1 MSEKDILQTEI
12 TYLKGV
18 GPNRAKLLQQE
29 LNIHTYQDLLE
40 LYPRRYIDRTHNV
53 KIKDIQEEGRNVVV
67 IGKVVHTEMIDSG
80 RKKRFVTYLDD
91 GTGVAELVW
100 FQGLKWIEK
109 YFTLGE
115 EVAAF
120 GKPSIYGNRLTFTHP
135 DIDKLSGNEDA
146 DIPKILPVYPST
158 EKLRAAGLDPRG
170 IRRLTYHLLLQLHQ
184 QKYTFFE
191 TLSDHIIQ
199 EKNLMA
205 KHQAMYKIHF
215 PRTFEELNQA
225 KYRLKFEEFFYFQLQ
240 LAIKQG
246 INKQT
251 HKGFKI
257 PPQSHLFVEYTSKH
271 LPFELTQAQKRVLQE
286 IEQDLSSG
294 IQMNRLVQ
302 GDVGSG
308 KTMVAF
314 LSMLNVISAGYQCT
328 MMTPTEILAEQHFKN
343 ISNYAQKIGINV
355 ALLTGSTKKKQRSQL
370 LQALKLN
377 MIHIL
382 IGTHALLED
391 DVQFYKLGLAVIDE
405 QHRFGVMQRAR
416 LWQKNNSENT
426 TPELYPHVLVM
437 TATPIPRSLALT
449 LYGDLDASIIDELP
463 KNRKPIKTAIR
474 TEKDRARIYEFIRQQ
489 IKEGRQVY
497 FVYPLVEQSEKLDLQ
512 AVTEGYS
519 QIQALFPEYKV
530 GLLHGK
536 MHPAEKDD
544 VMTKFKLNV
553 FQILVATTVI
563 EVGVDVPNASIMVIE
578 HAERFGLAQLHQLRG
593 RVGRGEYQSYC
604 ILMTDYQLSAEGK
617 KRLQT
622 MVETNDGFKISDVD
636 LEMRGPGE
644 IFGTRQS
651 GLPDFKIANIAQ
663 DASILQEARKMAFK
677 IVENDPH
684 LRMPE
689 HAVLLENYRKMV
701 SEKSEISRVG

>member
-18 GPNRAKLLQQE
+18 GPNRAKLLKQE
-29 LNIHTYQDLLE
+29 LNIHTYQDLIE
-40 LYPRRYIDRTHNV
+40 LYPRRYVDRTNNL
-53 KIKDIQEEGRNVVV
+53 KIKDVQEDGKTVVV
-67 IGKVVHTEMIDSG
+67 IGKVVHTEMIDNG

-115 EVAAF
+115 EIAAF
-120 GKPSIYGNRLTFTHP
+120 GKPTLYGSRLTFTHP
-135 DIDKLSGNEDA
+135 DIDKLSGNEAA

-170 IRRLTYHLLLQLHQ
+170 IRRLTYQLLLQLYQ
-184 QKYTFFE
+184 QKYTFSE
-191 TLSDHIIQ
+191 TLPQSLIQ
-199 EKNLMA
+199 EKNLMP
-205 KHQAMYKIHF
+205 KHQAIYKIHF
-215 PRTFEELNQA
+215 PNTFEELNQA

-240 LAIKQG
+240 LAIRQG

-251 HKGFKI
+251 HKGFVI
-257 PPQSHLFVEYTSKH
+257 PAQSSLLLEYTSKH
-271 LPFELTQAQKRVLQE
+271 LPFELTSAQKRVIQE
-286 IEQDLSSG
+286 IEKDLSSG

-314 LSMLNVISAGYQCT
+314 LSMLNVIDAGYQCA

-343 ISNYAQKIGINV
+343 ISNYAHKIGINV
-355 ALLTGSTKKKQRSQL
+355 ALLTGSTKKKQREQL

-416 LWQKNNSENT
+416 LWQKSSSDGKP
-426 TPELYPHVLVM
+426 PEIYPHVLVM

-449 LYGDLDASIIDELP
+449 LYGDLDVSIIDELP
-463 KNRKPIKTAIR
+463 KDRKPVKTAIR
-474 TEKDRARIYEFIRQQ
+474 TEKDRPKIYEFIRQQ
-489 IKEGRQVY
+489 IKEGRQAY

-512 AVTEGYS
+512 AVTEGYTH
-519 QIQALFPEYKV
+519 IQSIFPEYRV

-604 ILMTDYQLSAEGK
+604 ILMTDYHLSADGK

-622 MVETNDGFKISDVD
+622 MVETNDGFRISDVD

-651 GLPDFKIANIAQ
+651 GLPDFKIANISQ
-663 DASILQEARKMAFK
+663 DGQILQEARKAAFK
-677 IVENDPH
+677 IVEKDPH
-684 LRMPE
+684 LRLPE
-689 HAVLLENYRKMV
+689 HAVILENYHRQTSQKAEM
-701 SEKSEISRVG
+701 SRVG

>member
-1 MSEKDILQTEI
+1 MSDTSILQTEI

-29 LNIHTYQDLLE
+29 LNICTYQDLLE
-40 LYPRRYIDRTHNV
+40 LYPRRYVDRTNNV
-53 KIKDIQEEGRNVVV
+53 KIKDITEEGKSAVV
-67 IGKVVHTEMIDSG
+67 IGRIIHTESIDNG
-80 RKKRFVTYLDD
+80 KRKRFVAYLDD
-91 GTGVAELVW
+91 STGVAELVW

-115 EVAAF
+115 EIAAF
-120 GKPSIYGNRLTFTHP
+120 GKPAIYGNRLSFTHP
-135 DIDKLSGNEDA
+135 DIDKISGNEA
-146 DIPKILPVYPST
+146 SDIPKILPVYPST
-158 EKLRAAGLDPRG
+158 EKLRAIGLDPRG
-170 IRRLTYHLLLQLHQ
+170 IRRLMYQLLLQLHHQ
-184 QKYTFFE
+184 GYIFEE
-191 TLSDHIIQ
+191 TLSENILRSKNMM
-199 EKNLMA
+199 EKH
-205 KHQAMYKIHF
+205 KAMYKIHF
-215 PRTFEELNQA
+215 PRSFDELNQA

-246 INKQT
+246 ISKET
-251 HKGFKI
+251 HKGFVISK
-257 PPQSHLFVEYTSKH
+257 QSHLFAEYTTKH

-286 IEQDLSSG
+286 IEQDLYSG
-294 IQMNRLVQ
+294 TQMNRLVQ

-314 LSMLNVISAGYQCT
+314 LAMLNVIDAGYQCA
-328 MMTPTEILAEQHFKN
+328 MMAPTEILAEQHFKN
-343 ISNYAQKIGINV
+343 ISDYARKAGINV
-355 ALLTGSTKKKQRSQL
+355 ALLTGSTKKKQRQQL
-370 LQALKLN
+370 MQALKLN

-405 QHRFGVMQRAR
+405 QHRFGVMQRAK
-416 LWQKNNSENT
+416 LWKKNNGDNKT
-426 TPELYPHVLVM
+426 IDVYPHVLVM

-449 LYGDLDASIIDELP
+449 LYGDLDVSVIDELP
-463 KNRKPIKTAIR
+463 KNRKPIRTAVR
-474 TEKDRARIYEFIRQQ
+474 TEKDKIKVYEFIRQQ
-489 IKEGRQVY
+489 INEGRQAY

-512 AVTEGYS
+512 AVTEGFE
-519 QIQALFPEYKV
+519 QIKEFFSEYKV
-530 GLLHGK
+530 GLLHGR
-536 MHPAEKDD
+536 MHSAEKED

-604 ILMTDYQLSAEGK
+604 ILMTDYKLSPDGK
-617 KRLQT
+617 KRLET

-663 DASILQEARKMAFK
+663 DSVILQEARKTAFEIIEK
-677 IVENDPH
+677 DPH
-684 LRMPE
+684 LRLNE
-689 HAVLLENYRKMV
+689 HALLLQNYQKIMQ
-701 SEKSEISRVG
+701 EKSEMSRVG

>member
-1 MSEKDILQTEI
+1 MSEKNLLQTEI
-12 TYLKGV
+12 MYLKGV

-29 LNIHTYQDLLE
+29 LNVFTYQDLVE
-40 LYPRRYIDRTHNV
+40 LYPRRYVDRTNSI
-53 KIKDIQEEGRNVVV
+53 KIKDIQDEGKSVVV
-67 IGKVVHTEMIDSG
+67 VGKIIHTETIDNG
-80 RKKRFVTYLDD
+80 KRKRFVAYLDD

-115 EVAAF
+115 EIAAF
-120 GKPSIYGNRLTFTHP
+120 GKPSIYGNRLSFTHP
-135 DIDKLSGNEDA
+135 DIDKMSGNDAA
-146 DIPKILPVYPST
+146 DILKILPVYPST

-170 IRRLTYHLLLQLHQ
+170 IRRLTYQLLLQLHQ
-184 QKYTFFE
+184 QQYIFQE
-191 TLSDHIIQ
+191 TLSETILQ
-199 EKNLMA
+199 EKNMMP
-205 KHQAMYKIHF
+205 KQKAMYKIHF
-215 PRTFEELNQA
+215 PRSFEELNQA

-251 HKGFKI
+251 HKGYII
-257 PPQSHLFVEYTSKH
+257 PKQSHLFTEYTTKY
-271 LPFELTQAQKRVLQE
+271 LPFELTNAQKRVLNE
-286 IEQDLSSG
+286 IEKDLTSG

-314 LSMLNVISAGYQCT
+314 LAMLNVIDAGYQCT
-328 MMTPTEILAEQHFKN
+328 MMAPTEILAEQHFKN
-343 ISNYAQKIGINV
+343 IANYAQKIGINV
-355 ALLTGSTKKKQRSQL
+355 ALLTGSTKKKQRQQL

-405 QHRFGVMQRAR
+405 QHRFGVMQRAK
-416 LWQKNNSENT
+416 LWKKNSQNE
-426 TPELYPHVLVM
+426 TPPEVYPHVLVM

-449 LYGDLDASIIDELP
+449 LYGDLDVSIIDELP
-463 KNRKPIKTAIR
+463 KNRKPIRTAIR
-474 TEKDRARIYEFIRQQ
+474 TEKDKVKVYQFIRQQ
-489 IKEGRQVY
+489 IKEGRQAY

-512 AVTEGYS
+512 AVTEGFE
-519 QIQALFPEYKV
+519 QIKSIFPEYKV
-530 GLLHGK
+530 GLLHGR

-604 ILMTDYQLSAEGK
+604 ILMTDYKLSADGR
-617 KRLQT
+617 KRLET

-663 DASILQEARKMAFK
+663 DSTILQEARKTAFE
-677 IVENDPH
+677 IVEKDPH
-684 LRMPE
+684 LRLTE
-689 HAVLLENYRKMV
+689 HAVLLENYQKIMH
-701 SEKSEISRVG
+701 EKSEMSRVG

>member
-1 MSEKDILQTEI
+1 MSDKDILQTDL

-18 GPNRAKLLQQE
+18 GPNRAKLLQAE
-29 LNIHTYQDLLE
+29 LNLHTYQDLLE
-40 LYPRRYIDRTHNV
+40 LYPRRYIDRTNTI
-53 KIKDIQEEGRNVVV
+53 KIKDIQDDGKSVVV
-67 IGKVVHTEMIDSG
+67 MGKIIHIETIDNG
-80 RKKRFVTYLDD
+80 RKKRFVAYLDD

-100 FQGLKWIEK
+100 FQGIKWIEK

-120 GKPSIYGNRLTFTHP
+120 GKPTIYGNRLNFTHP
-135 DIDKLSGNEDA
+135 DIDKMSGNDAA
-146 DIPKILPVYPST
+146 DILKILPVYPST
-158 EKLRAAGLDPRG
+158 EKLRASGLDPRG
-170 IRRLTYHLLLQLHQ
+170 IRRLVYQCLLQLHQ
-184 QKYTFFE
+184 QKYTFEE
-191 TLSDHIIQ
+191 TLSEDILHAKQ
-199 EKNLMA
+199 LMS
-205 KHQAMYKIHF
+205 KHQAVYKIHF
-215 PRTFEELNQA
+215 PKTFEELNQA

-251 HKGFKI
+251 HKGLVI
-257 PPQSHLFVEYTSKH
+257 PKQSHLFVEYTQHH

-286 IEQDLSSG
+286 IEADLSSG

-314 LSMLNVISAGYQCT
+314 LAMLNVIDAGYQCT
-328 MMTPTEILAEQHFKN
+328 MMAPTEILAEQHFKN
-343 ISNYAQKIGINV
+343 ISEYARKIGINV
-355 ALLTGSTKKKQRSQL
+355 ALLTGSTRKKQRSQL

-382 IGTHALLED
+382 IGTHALLEE

-405 QHRFGVMQRAR
+405 QHRFGVMQRAK
-416 LWQKNNSENT
+416 LWKKNAE
-426 TPELYPHVLVM
+426 PDKPLEIYPHVLVM

-449 LYGDLDASIIDELP
+449 LYGDLDASVIDELP
-463 KNRKPIKTAIR
+463 KNRKPIRTGIR
-474 TEKDRARIYEFIRQQ
+474 TEKDKSKVYEFIRQQ
-489 IKEGRQVY
+489 IREGRQAY

-512 AVTEGYS
+512 AVTEGYT
-519 QIQALFPEYKV
+519 QIQAVFPEYKV

-536 MHPAEKDD
+536 MSPAEKDE

-604 ILMTDYQLSAEGK
+604 ILMTSYNLSADGR

-663 DASILQEARKMAFK
+663 DSKILQEARRTAFEIIEK
-677 IVENDPH
+677 DPH
-684 LRMPE
+684 LRSNE
-689 HAVLLENYRKMV
+689 HTMILKNYQKMTQQ
-701 SEKSEISRVG
+701 KNEISRVG

>member
-1 MSEKDILQTEI
+1 MTEKSILQTEI

-29 LNIHTYQDLLE
+29 LNICTYQDLLE
-40 LYPRRYIDRTHNV
+40 LYPRRYVDRTNNI
-53 KIKDIQEEGRNVVV
+53 KIKDITEDGKSVVV
-67 IGKVVHTEMIDSG
+67 IGKIIHTETIDNG
-80 RKKRFVTYLDD
+80 KRKRFIAYLDD

-115 EVAAF
+115 EIAAF
-120 GKPSIYGNRLTFTHP
+120 GKPIIYGNRLSFTHP
-135 DIDKLSGNEDA
+135 DIDKLSGNEASDV
-146 DIPKILPVYPST
+146 PKILPVYPST

-170 IRRLTYHLLLQLHQ
+170 IRRLTYQLLLQLHQ
-184 QKYTFFE
+184 QGYVFEE
-191 TLSDHIIQ
+191 TLSETILQ
-199 EKNLMA
+199 QKNMMP
-205 KHQAMYKIHF
+205 KNKAMYKIHF
-215 PRTFEELNQA
+215 PRSFEELNQA

-246 INKQT
+246 ISKET
-251 HKGFKI
+251 HKGFII
-257 PPQSHLFVEYTSKH
+257 PKQSHLFIEYTTKH
-271 LPFELTQAQKRVLQE
+271 LPFELTNAQKRVLQE
-286 IEQDLSSG
+286 IEQDMSSG

-308 KTMVAF
+308 KTIVAF
-314 LSMLNVISAGYQCT
+314 LAMLNVIDAGYQCA
-328 MMTPTEILAEQHFKN
+328 MMAPTEILAEQHFRN
-343 ISNYAQKIGINV
+343 IANYAQKIGINV
-355 ALLTGSTKKKQRSQL
+355 ALLTGSTKKKQREQL

-382 IGTHALLED
+382 IGTHALLEE
-391 DVQFYKLGLAVIDE
+391 DVQFYKLGLAIIDE
-405 QHRFGVMQRAR
+405 QHRFGVMQRAK
-416 LWQKNNSENT
+416 LWKKNSEDNS
-426 TPELYPHVLVM
+426 PPQIYPHVLVM

-449 LYGDLDASIIDELP
+449 LYGDLDASVIDELP
-463 KNRKPIKTAIR
+463 KNRKPIRTAIR
-474 TEKDRARIYEFIRQQ
+474 TEKDKVKVYEFIRQQ
-489 IKEGRQVY
+489 IKEGRQAY

-512 AVTEGYS
+512 AVTDGYE
-519 QIQALFPEYKV
+519 QIQAYFSEYKV
-530 GLLHGK
+530 GLLHGR

-544 VMTKFKLNV
+544 IMTKFKLNV

-604 ILMTDYQLSAEGK
+604 ILMTDYKLSADGR
-617 KRLQT
+617 KRLET

-663 DASILQEARKMAFK
+663 DSSILQDARKTAFE
-677 IVENDPH
+677 IVEKDPH
-684 LRMPE
+684 LRMQE
-689 HAVLLENYRKMV
+689 HAVLLANYQKLIQQN
-701 SEKSEISRVG
+701 SEMSRVG

>member
-1 MSEKDILQTEI
+1 MSDKNILQTEI

-29 LNIHTYQDLLE
+29 LNLYTYQDLLE
-40 LYPRRYIDRTHNV
+40 LYPRRYVDRTNNI
-53 KIKDIQEEGRNVVV
+53 KIKDIQEDGKSAVV
-67 IGKVVHTEMIDSG
+67 IGKIIHTETIDNG
-80 RKKRFVTYLDD
+80 RRKRFVAYLDD

-120 GKPSIYGNRLTFTHP
+120 GKPAIYGNRLSFTHP
-135 DIDKLSGNEDA
+135 DIDKLSGNDA
-146 DIPKILPVYPST
+146 ADLPKILPVYPST

-170 IRRLTYHLLLQLHQ
+170 IRRLTYQLLLQLHQ
-184 QKYTFFE
+184 QQYVFEE
-191 TLSDHIIQ
+191 TLSESILQD
-199 EKNLMA
+199 KKLMP
-205 KHQAMYKIHF
+205 KHKAMYKIHF
-215 PRTFEELNQA
+215 PRSFEELNAA

-246 INKQT
+246 INKET
-251 HKGFKI
+251 HKGFVI
-257 PPQSHLFVEYTSKH
+257 PKNGNLFTEYTTKH
-271 LPFELTQAQKRVLQE
+271 LPFELTNAQKRVLQE
-286 IEQDLSSG
+286 IEQDMSSG

-314 LSMLNVISAGYQCT
+314 LAMLNVIDAGYQCT
-328 MMTPTEILAEQHFKN
+328 MMAPTEILAEQHFRN
-343 ISNYAQKIGINV
+343 ISGYAQKIGINV
-355 ALLTGSTKKKQRSQL
+355 ALLTGSTKKKQREQL

-405 QHRFGVMQRAR
+405 QHRFGVMQRAK
-416 LWQKNNSENT
+416 LWKKNSEENK
-426 TPELYPHVLVM
+426 PVEVYPHVLVM

-449 LYGDLDASIIDELP
+449 LYGDLDVSIIDELP

-474 TEKDRARIYEFIRQQ
+474 TDKDKVKIYEFIRQQ
-489 IKEGRQVY
+489 IKEGRQAY

-512 AVTEGYS
+512 AVTEGYQ

-604 ILMTDYQLSAEGK
+604 ILMTSYQLSADGK

-622 MVETNDGFKISDVD
+622 MEETNDGFKISDVD

-663 DASILQEARKMAFK
+663 DSTILQEARKIAFF
-677 IVENDPH
+677 IVEKDPH
-684 LRMPE
+684 LRLNE
-689 HAVLLENYRKMV
+689 HSVLLQNYQKIIQ
-701 SEKSEISRVG
+701 EKTEISRVG